1 MDCCRTSTTAPPPVL
16 AEYCRMRR
24 CRLSQRS
31 IRPLLLHSTTAASHA
46 HGRSRA
52 RPTMAHSI
60 SGGGDS
66 YSAPL
71 VADLHM
77 PTATND
83 SAALGAALSEYWR
96 PRLPPA
102 AAVHMN
108 VTLAVRRRAYHATW
122 RTTCRATWRTICRAT
137 WRTTC
142 HATWRTTCRATWE
155 TTWQQRTACT
165 QQTTADAVRQAMER
179 T

>member
-1 MDCCRTSTTAPPPVL
+1 MQLQCA
-16 AEYCRMRR
+16 
-24 CRLSQRS
+24 
-31 IRPLLLHSTTAASHA
+31 
-46 HGRSRA
+46 
-52 RPTMAHSI
+52 
-60 SGGGDS
+60 
-66 YSAPL
+66 

-108 VTLAVRRRAYHATW
+108 VTLAVRRRRAYHA
-122 RTTCRATWRTICRAT
+122 A

-142 HATWRTTCRATWE
+142 HATWRM
-155 TTWQQRTACT
+155 TWQHTRGVHAADDSRCSAAGHEAHTAAHVVTAADHSAHRQRAAPRCGPTVAAYDTRCYTWQAASEMPQAAVLQYACT
-165 QQTTADAVRQAMER
+165 M
-179 T
+179 